1 MALLESRWSFLLHH
15 KHHYEKRWGLSLR
28 SFIILVIASP
38 NQGLFIFLEQC
49 LERSSGFLSATT
61 AALKALSEV
70 ETVTYIFKT
79 YFLKNG
85 KQAMLNE
92 TLPISTGEWN
102 LILFY
107 SAKIGPCPFN
117 HSNSPRGGTWDSRLL
132 FRIIM
137 MGKYLNHPLIATV
150 TAAALFLW
158 WQHFCVFL
166 CLFFTPSHVLMIIFH
181 PIQKEEET
189 VSLISLFS
197 MEAPLR
203 QSQKERGGILS
214 QPLSV
219 EQSIKRNTMSSSL
232 LREEEQSAGR
242 TARKAPIPEPRNC
255 CPLPHTTVRSRSG
268 WAFKSQL

>member
-15 KHHYEKRWGLSLR
+15 KHHCEKRWGLSLR

-92 TLPISTGEWN
+92 TLPISAGEWN

-107 SAKIGPCPFN
+107 SAKIGPCLFN

-150 TAAALFLW
+150 TAAALFCGGSI
-158 WQHFCVFL
+158 FVSSFVFSSPQVTFSW
-166 CLFFTPSHVLMIIFH
+166 LFFT
-181 PIQKEEET
+181 
-189 VSLISLFS
+189 
-197 MEAPLR
+197 
-203 QSQKERGGILS
+203 LS
-214 QPLSV
+214 RKK
-219 EQSIKRNTMSSSL
+219 KRRSL
-232 LREEEQSAGR
+232 LFLCSLW
-242 TARKAPIPEPRNC
+242 K
-255 CPLPHTTVRSRSG
+255 LH
-268 WAFKSQL
+268 